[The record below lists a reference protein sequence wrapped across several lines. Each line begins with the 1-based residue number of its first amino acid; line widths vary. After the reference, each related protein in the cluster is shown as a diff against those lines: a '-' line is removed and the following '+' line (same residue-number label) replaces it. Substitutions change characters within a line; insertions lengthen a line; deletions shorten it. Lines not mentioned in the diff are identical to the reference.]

1 MTTITIDKKEYDI
14 SDPTPE
20 VKAQLDNI
28 DFVNKLILE
37 KSNELQ
43 ISQTAQIGYSR
54 AMARELEK
62 NKT

>member
-1 MTTITIDKKEYDI
+1 MTTITIDEKEYDI
-14 SDPTPE
+14 GDPTPA

-43 ISQTAQIGYSR
+43 IAQTAQIGYSR
-54 AMARELEK
+54 ALGRELEK